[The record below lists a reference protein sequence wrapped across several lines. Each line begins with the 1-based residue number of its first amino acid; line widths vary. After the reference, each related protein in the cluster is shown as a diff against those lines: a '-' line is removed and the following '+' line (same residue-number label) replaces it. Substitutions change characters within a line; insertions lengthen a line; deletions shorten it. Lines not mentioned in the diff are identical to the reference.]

1 MVPELSPPTE
11 TFEFPASSRCDW
23 AGTWSAWL
31 GQSIDEGQIDDTDA
45 DQVNRRLCCGDS
57 VKLHRRHK
65 RTNERR
71 DKRNKR
77 TDGRNRIRCNRALK
91 CDIWWQY
98 FNDFPDN
105 LPTKDR
111 VSIGRCTS
119 FIPPRKK
126 NYAKHRASLPL
137 QDGRPW
143 QTQRTKG
150 QTDRRTDGRV
160 SVRLSLTHWHI
171 RLLNAVSPV
180 AILIYDCMHGLNN
193 NYYCLFI
200 TDIGFVHI
208 VNNTHNVKK

>member
-111 VSIGRCTS
+111 VSIGRCRS
-119 FIPPRKK
+119 FIPPAKK
-126 NYAKHRASLPL
+126 IMRSIALRCPYRMDAPDRHNV
-137 QDGRPW
+137 
-143 QTQRTKG
+143 QTEKQTDG
-150 QTDRRTDGRV
+150 QTDV
-160 SVRLSLTHWHI
+160 SLSVCLLHI
-171 RLLNAVSPV
+171 DTYGYSMLYHQWLFLYTTA
-180 AILIYDCMHGLNN
+180 CMA
-193 NYYCLFI
+193 
-200 TDIGFVHI
+200 
-208 VNNTHNVKK
+208 